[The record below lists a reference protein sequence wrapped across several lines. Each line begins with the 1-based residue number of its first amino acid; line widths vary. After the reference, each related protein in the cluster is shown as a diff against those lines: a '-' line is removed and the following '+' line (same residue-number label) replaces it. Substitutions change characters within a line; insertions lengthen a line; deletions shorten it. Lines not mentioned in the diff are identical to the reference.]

1 MTKKILMKNGE
12 GFWGFIDWTEGLNK
26 QTAMQGV
33 YIYCA
38 KKVQKIAEILGD
50 TEKAEELK
58 KKQKKRLQQ
67 SENIFWMRKQACL

>member
-1 MTKKILMKNGE
+1 MKNGE
-12 GFWGFIDWTEGLNK
+12 GFWGFIDWTDGLNK

-38 KKVQKIAEILGD
+38 KKVQRLQKSSEIQ
-50 TEKAEELK
+50 KKQKSLK